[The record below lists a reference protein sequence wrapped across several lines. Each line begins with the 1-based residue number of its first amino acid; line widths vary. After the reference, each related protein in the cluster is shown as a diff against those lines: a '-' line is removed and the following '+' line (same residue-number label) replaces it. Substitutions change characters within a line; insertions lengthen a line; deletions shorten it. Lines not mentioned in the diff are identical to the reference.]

1 MRRPF
6 GAIHFDGHRLQTL
19 RQRRGVSVED
29 LSIASSVSARHIWR
43 LEAGERP
50 NTSAV
55 TLARVAQALN
65 TTLEYLLGLT
75 DDVRGIRE
83 LTTAALNVQ
92 EMDDEN
98 RPAVV

>member
-6 GAIHFDGHRLQTL
+6 GAIHFDGHRLQAR
-19 RQRRGVSVED
+19 RQRRGVSAED
-29 LSIASSVSARHIWR
+29 LAIASGVSARHIWR

-50 NTSAV
+50 NVAAV
-55 TLARVAQALN
+55 TLARIAQVLD

-75 DDVRGIRE
+75 DDIRSIRE
-83 LTTAALNVQ
+83 LTIAALNVQ

-98 RPAVV
+98 WPTVV

>member
-1 MRRPF
+1 MRRRPF
-6 GAIHFDGHRLQTL
+6 GAIRFDGHRLQAL
-19 RQRRGVSVED
+19 RQRRGINVED

-55 TLARVAQALN
+55 TLARIAQVLG

-75 DDVRGIRE
+75 DDVRGIHE
-83 LTTAALNVQ
+83 LTSSALDVQ
-92 EMDDEN
+92 E
-98 RPAVV
+98 

>member
-1 MRRPF
+1 M
-6 GAIHFDGHRLQTL
+6 
-19 RQRRGVSVED
+19 ED